1 MADIVL
7 YDRTGSA
14 VTYSGV
20 DTITTDTPTDG
31 ETATFTYGKVIE
43 GTEINLALADGN
55 QTVSVPVGSLV
66 RKATIKKPDTLTPEH
81 IKKGVDVA
89 GVIGTFAGDET
100 EKTVE
105 LNMANG
111 DQIVDADPDTVMT
124 RVTVK
129 KPETLVPEN
138 IVEGVDIGGVVG
150 TKTMVKAPHQ
160 LLDGTSGTFSLV
172 DDMFDHPPT
181 IITKASVFSGQ
192 GVNYVSLSL
201 VSQIA
206 ESAFYNC
213 QYLSEVNMP
222 ALEKGCGTLY
232 SGYHAF
238 ASCVN
243 LKAVNMQNLKEI
255 PTGFFASCANLD
267 EIILPSEISRCGY
280 VAFGETKFYSD
291 MPVESGIKYFNNV
304 AVSAVSSVALSG
316 VVKLKEGTTCIG
328 DSAFYSWRGGITAL
342 YADDVKYIGEGA
354 FIGQSM
360 MSQAFVSN
368 AISIYEKAFSGC
380 SSLSNIDVPLCT
392 YIGQSAFY
400 NCIKLQGISTPVCSE
415 IGSSAFY
422 GCKSLSYAFI
432 PSVSR
437 IYNAAFSSCILQEI
451 SIPECSDIGYSGFYG
466 CSSLASVFAP
476 KLTNIGADCF
486 YGCNKLE
493 TIYAPKLLGGYD
505 RDFFGCN
512 LLKYAYFPKLYTIYR
527 SFFYS
532 CYSLSFAYF
541 EKANNIRSSAFAYCS
556 RLLSLYLF
564 STSMVT
570 LEQYAS
576 SCFYATPIYGV
587 STYAGAYG
595 SIFVRQ
601 SLLNAYR
608 TNRNWTRYSSRI
620 VGLTDEEIETIKAEM
635 EAKYETANSDTT
647 V

>member
-20 DTITTDTPTDG
+20 DTVTTDTPTDG
-31 ETATFTYGKVIE
+31 ETATFTYGKVVD
-43 GTEINLALADGN
+43 GTEIDLALADGD
-55 QTVSVPVGSLV
+55 QSVSVPAGSLL
-66 RKATIKKPDTLTPEH
+66 REATIKKPETLTPEY

-89 GVIGTFAGDET
+89 GVVGTFAGDEM
-100 EKTVE
+100 EKTVD
-105 LNMANG
+105 LNMADG

-181 IITKASVFSGQ
+181 IITKASAFYRQ

-222 ALEKGCGTLY
+222 ALEKGYGTLY
-232 SGYHAF
+232 RGNYAF

-243 LKAVNMQNLKEI
+243 LKTANMQNLKEI
-255 PTGFFASCANLD
+255 PDGFFVSCENL
-267 EIILPSEISRCGY
+267 EEVILPSEILKCGY
-280 VAFGETKFYSD
+280 SAFRETKFYSD
-291 MPVESGIKYFNNV
+291 MSIESGIKYLKNV
-304 AVSAVSSVALSG
+304 AVAAVSSIALSG
-316 VVKLKEGTTCIG
+316 TVKLKEGTTCVG
-328 DSAFYSWRGGITAL
+328 DSAFYSYPGRITAM
-342 YADDVKYIGEGA
+342 YANDAKYIGEGA
-354 FIGQSM
+354 FLAQSM

-368 AISIYEKAFSGC
+368 AISIYARAFSGC
-380 SSLSNIDVPLCT
+380 SSLSNIDIPLCT
-392 YIGQSAFY
+392 YIGNSAFY
-400 NCIKLQGISTPVCSE
+400 NCIKLQGISSPVCSE

-422 GCKSLSYAFI
+422 GCKSLSCAFI
-432 PSVSR
+432 PNVAR

-451 SIPECSDIGYSGFYG
+451 SIPECSNIDYSGFYG
-466 CSSLASVFAP
+466 CSSLTSVFAP

-493 TIYAPKLLGGYD
+493 TIYAPKLFAGYD
-505 RDFFGCN
+505 RDFYGCN
-512 LLKYAYFPKLYTIYR
+512 LLKYAYFPKLYTIYKT
-527 SFFYS
+527 FFYS

-541 EKANNIRSSAFAYCS
+541 ERASYIRSSAFAYCS

-576 SCFYATPIYGV
+576 SCFYGTPIYGV
-587 STYAGAYG
+587 STYTGAYG

-601 SLLNAYR
+601 SLLNAYK
-608 TNRNWTRYSSRI
+608 TNGNWTRYSSRI
-620 VGLTDEEIETIKAEM
+620 VGLTDEEIEAIKAEM